1 MPSPPLRTG
10 RPVLRAS
17 RYGAPEDR
25 CRRMMHSAP
34 SARSVM
40 PVSFSDSPFSMLE
53 DWELISAVS
62 APRLFAAS
70 SNEVRVRVLD
80 S

>member
-1 MPSPPLRTG
+1 MPQNDALGSQGAKRDSGVFERLALFYRG
-10 RPVLRAS
+10 RLRA
-17 RYGAPEDR
+17 DQ
-25 CRRMMHSAP
+25 
-34 SARSVM
+34 
-40 PVSFSDSPFSMLE
+40 
-53 DWELISAVS
+53 AVS